1 MSSRRTALLGV
12 VSVSLS
18 LACGASSAQLA
29 SADHPD
35 AVLKR
40 GKNIEISVSAPPAK
54 ISAGETPW
62 LIVTVENLTDEEIAY
77 PGQYRV
83 HIEGPHG
90 EVPTTLLQRQV
101 THTLKPGEPSLME
114 GGFQNTI
121 KPHSSF
127 TMRYDLPKF
136 YELSPGNYTIFIEL
150 EDEIKTSNPT
160 IRQGLWVRS
169 DTIPLV
175 LR

>member
-1 MSSRRTALLGV
+1 MRRSSIVLLGTVAALLFVLCRTG
-12 VSVSLS
+12 
-18 LACGASSAQLA
+18 SAQLA

-77 PGQYRV
+77 PDQYRV

-90 EVPTTLLQRQV
+90 
-101 THTLKPGEPSLME
+101 
-114 GGFQNTI
+114 
-121 KPHSSF
+121 
-127 TMRYDLPKF
+127 
-136 YELSPGNYTIFIEL
+136 
-150 EDEIKTSNPT
+150 
-160 IRQGLWVRS
+160 
-169 DTIPLV
+169 
-175 LR
+175 